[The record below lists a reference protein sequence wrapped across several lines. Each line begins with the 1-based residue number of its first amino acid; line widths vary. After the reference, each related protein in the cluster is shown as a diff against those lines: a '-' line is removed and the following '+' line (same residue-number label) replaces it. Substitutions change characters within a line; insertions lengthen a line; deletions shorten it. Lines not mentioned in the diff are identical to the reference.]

1 MQPDGGSAATN
12 AAAAMGGGSSW
23 AGLTELSGLPVA
35 VRGARTPPIFV
46 SDFISSLLGVTI
58 ACRPS
63 SSQNWCPLEW
73 VAEEHEASFK
83 KFQLKPRK
91 FQDYY
96 LSKILPFWAG
106 LKLAIYHVHIG
117 KSIYFNSFWV
127 IIQKYVQSK
136 LENYHFR
143 FFGYTNF

>member
-1 MQPDGGSAATN
+1 MPKIKIRLCRCNFDEQNETIFGRFWNTLIS
-12 AAAAMGGGSSW
+12 
-23 AGLTELSGLPVA
+23 SGLPVA

-136 LENYHFR
+136 IKNY
-143 FFGYTNF
+143 FFGSFQV